1 MKNDLMDIYP
11 FARGRKVYQIYNPV
25 ELHDKKFLEKEVQAL
40 KIFATNYKDLHDI
53 ATQLDFPEVAK
64 RRGYDLGLTTHYIIE
79 KKFEPLKWYE
89 IEGEVIDNSEKL
101 GGIGMHMEVDTTI
114 LLSELKFTK
123 NDEFEPRV
131 LAYDIETDELQ
142 IGEGEIVMLSLAS
155 KNYKKVITWKKG
167 KTKQD
172 FVEYVG
178 DEAEMLERFVECVK
192 EFSGIILVLRKRI
205 IFTLIYENGL
215 FNQSRNFRLQKVG
228 NIDWLEKNYRLQDIA
243 FSLDEIVVLNAS
255 RGDKDIKRFA
265 TILNRLVDDVFIP
278 IAAGGGVN
286 SIADAETL
294 FENGADKIVLNS
306 ALYENPNMVKE
317 IVQHYGK
324 QSVVA
329 SVDYAD
335 NEVFIENGS
344 KKIDMLLGQYIEYIE
359 SLGVGEIYLN
369 SIIRDGT
376 GFGYDIDT
384 IQQVS
389 SKIKVPLIVAGG
401 AGNEKHLL
409 EAIEIEGVSAI
420 ATANLFNFMGDGL
433 PKARKAMVDKGV
445 NLVNWR

>member
-1 MKNDLMDIYP
+1 
-11 FARGRKVYQIYNPV
+11 
-25 ELHDKKFLEKEVQAL
+25 
-40 KIFATNYKDLHDI
+40 
-53 ATQLDFPEVAK
+53 
-64 RRGYDLGLTTHYIIE
+64 
-79 KKFEPLKWYE
+79 
-89 IEGEVIDNSEKL
+89 
-101 GGIGMHMEVDTTI
+101 
-114 LLSELKFTK
+114 
-123 NDEFEPRV
+123 
-131 LAYDIETDELQ
+131 
-142 IGEGEIVMLSLAS
+142 
-155 KNYKKVITWKKG
+155 
-167 KTKQD
+167 
-172 FVEYVG
+172 
-178 DEAEMLERFVECVK
+178 
-192 EFSGIILVLRKRI
+192 VLRKRI